1 MAFTDL
7 GSLGATGSTA
17 NNQASLALTTAAAAA
32 IGELVIVVVAVD
44 NRASGGDDLA
54 VTAVQNSGTANT
66 WVKAIQ
72 VANAVA
78 AQGGASCSIWY
89 TIVTSAIASG
99 ATITATFGDAAASDA
114 SGMTARHFSL
124 SGGNAVA
131 IEGTPGTLLGN
142 SAADPGS
149 LNVTTSNIACLRVR
163 GIASQV
169 GNNTNL
175 TPTSTWTAWAN
186 GNSATTGTTGEM
198 CARAESLISTG
209 TGAASDPTYVSAI
222 YASAYVAF
230 KEVTQAIVPVTTNL
244 LTTSL
249 GNETVRLGASPRIEF
264 APFVSAVVGS
274 GPSTDYYARAVRI
287 PVRDYLGRDATIG
300 PTNSSVGIISA
311 WLNIPTLTVPGSFPS
326 VVLTSGGGLAVSVD
340 FGNNINFSLY
350 DDTGDNYRDESFE
363 NAPLNAWFH
372 VLYSWDVNYP
382 AGSRRTALYIND
394 VLLSPTVYFDEAGA
408 AFAVDLAPAPTFRA
422 LDCDGGPWF
431 DAADFGLWIE
441 SSIVESDNTISLIN
455 RRKFID
461 AAGKPV
467 DPTNWPAGVNAKF
480 SGPAETF
487 ATNLGS
493 GGAFTLRRTGFAV
506 EPIDDAS
513 SPSGG
518 GITTVVIEAGSGTA
532 NVAVIGEQVDV
543 SVGTVTVV
551 GKAIVPVTTNL
562 LTSAVGDVA
571 VTAKQAVT
579 VPVAGEQITATVGSV
594 SVATA
599 AMAGVG
605 VWNGSAWV
613 ERPVKVWN
621 GSAWVQKPVKH
632 WDGSSWAA

>member
-17 NNQASLALTTAAAAA
+17 NNQVSLALTTAAAAA
-32 IGELVIVVVAVD
+32 VGELVVVVVADD

-54 VTAVQNSGTANT
+54 VTSVQNSGTANT

-72 VANAVA
+72 IANAVA

-89 TIVTSAIASG
+89 TVVTSAIASG

-131 IEGTPGTLLGN
+131 IEGAPGTLVNNTG
-142 SAADPGS
+142 ADPGS
-149 LNVTTSNIACLRVR
+149 LNVTTSNIACLRIR
-163 GIASQV
+163 GLAVQV
-169 GNNTNL
+169 GNNTSL

-230 KEVTQAIVPVTTNL
+230 KEVTRAIVPVTTNL
-244 LTTSL
+244 LTASL
-249 GNETVRLGASPRIEF
+249 GNETLGIGARPSIEF

-287 PVRDYLGRDATIG
+287 PVRDYLGRNSTIG
-300 PTNSSVGIISA
+300 PTSSSVGIISA
-311 WLNIPTLTVPGSFPS
+311 WLNIPTLTVPGSTPYVTLFG
-326 VVLTSGGGLAVSVD
+326 GGGLRCSVD
-340 FGNNINFSLY
+340 FNNDISFSLY
-350 DDTGDNYRDESFE
+350 DELGENYRDEAFE
-363 NAPLNAWFH
+363 NAPLNTWFH
-372 VLYSWDVNYP
+372 VLFSWDVNYP

-394 VLLSPTVYFDEAGA
+394 TLLSPTVYFDEAGA
-408 AFAVDLAPAPTFRA
+408 AFAIDLNPAPEFSA
-422 LDCDGGPWF
+422 LDCGGGPWF
-431 DAADFGLWIE
+431 DAADFGLWVD
-441 SSIVESDNTISLIN
+441 STIVESDSTISLGN

-467 DPTNWPAGVNAKF
+467 DPVNWPSGVNVKF

-493 GGAFTLRRTGFAV
+493 GGAFTLRRTGPLAA
-506 EPIDDAS
+506 EPIDDAA

-518 GITTVVIEAGSGTA
+518 GITTVVISGGGAG
-532 NVAVIGEQVDV
+532 AVVEVTGQPLTV
-543 SVGTVTVV
+543 SLGDVTV
-551 GKAIVPVTTNL
+551 
-562 LTSAVGDVA
+562 S
-571 VTAKQAVT
+571 T
-579 VPVAGEQITATVGSV
+579 VQ
-594 SVATA
+594 

-605 VWNGSAWV
+605 VWSGTAWV
-613 ERPVKVWN
+613 EKPVKVWN